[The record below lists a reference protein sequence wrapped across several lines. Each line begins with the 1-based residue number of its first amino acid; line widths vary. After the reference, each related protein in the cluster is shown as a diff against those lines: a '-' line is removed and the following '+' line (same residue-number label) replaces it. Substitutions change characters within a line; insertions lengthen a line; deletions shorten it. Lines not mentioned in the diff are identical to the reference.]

1 VRTVRQVAARQLDRG
16 RQRALRRLAGDD
28 SLRPSPLLAQPL
40 PRFPFPALR
49 RTYQRA
55 MYAYFELQ
63 DRH

>member
-1 VRTVRQVAARQLDRG
+1 MQ
-16 RQRALRRLAGDD
+16 
-28 SLRPSPLLAQPL
+28 PSPLLAQPL